1 MRKITVN
8 QARQDRADFLV
19 SRILKISDNANS
31 LVWLLSKGTGHEH
44 VAGLMNK
51 DRIPNFEL
59 KKAEDFIKLRELQ
72 QEYVVITLELLVD
85 SRLTDKSEINDEGL
99 QCSECGTYHKGLVE
113 LTDHGDQEYPEDHNT
128 IQICVD
134 CGIKALELLS

>member
-1 MRKITVN
+1 
-8 QARQDRADFLV
+8 
-19 SRILKISDNANS
+19 
-31 LVWLLSKGTGHEH
+31 
-44 VAGLMNK
+44 MNR

-59 KKAEDFIKLRELQ
+59 KKAEDFIKLKELQ

-85 SRLTDKSEINDEGL
+85 SILTDKSEISDEGV
-99 QCSECGTYHKGLVE
+99 QCSECGTYHKELVE

-128 IQICVD
+128 IQICFD